1 MESVLIVILPQDG
14 QVMIRECCIKRS
26 DITHVLKIGQNDIS
40 AMVGN
45 GWYKGPITMHHVRN
59 YYGRRER

>member
-1 MESVLIVILPQDG
+1 MLYQTYD
-14 QVMIRECCIKRS
+14 IK
-26 DITHVLKIGQNDIS
+26 HVLKIGQNDIS

-59 YYGRRER
+59 YYGRRRAIIAQVHITYKDGTKEKL